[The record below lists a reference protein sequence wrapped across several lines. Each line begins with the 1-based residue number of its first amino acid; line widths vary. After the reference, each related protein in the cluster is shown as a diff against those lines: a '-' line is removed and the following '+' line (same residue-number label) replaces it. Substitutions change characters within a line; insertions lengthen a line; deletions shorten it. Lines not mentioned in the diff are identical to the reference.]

1 MGAIPKDQPA
11 LPADLSI
18 AGIIRENFGSRTSPP
33 PAHPF
38 LKIRKKRAIGLVA
51 QLVRAR
57 A

>member
-11 LPADLSI
+11 LHADLLI
-18 AGIIRENFGSRTSPP
+18 AGNIRGNFGFRTSPP